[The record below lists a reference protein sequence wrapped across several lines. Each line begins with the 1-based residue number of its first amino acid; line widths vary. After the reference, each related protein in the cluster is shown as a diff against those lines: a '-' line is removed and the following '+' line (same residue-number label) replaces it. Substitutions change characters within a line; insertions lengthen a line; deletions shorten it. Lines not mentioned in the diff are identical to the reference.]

1 MAQCVKKKKKSCRK
15 IGQKEEKVVKRCK
28 KVVKKLSKSCQNKV
42 VKKLSKSCHKVVK
55 KLKKLT
61 KGSARYH
68 WSFYV
73 SREAM
78 LKEKKKD
85 FWCHRRVKVSKC
97 VTSISILNWRIWVLV
112 AFLNFFVS

>member
-1 MAQCVKKKKKSCRK
+1 VSKRKKKLSKSWPKRKKSC
-15 IGQKEEKVVKRCK
+15 Q
-28 KVVKKLSKSCQNKV
+28 KVVKKLSKSSQKV
-42 VKKLSKSCHKVVK
+42 VKKLSKSSHKVVK

-78 LKEKKKD
+78 LKENKKD
-85 FWCHRRVKVSKC
+85 FWCHRRVKVSK
-97 VTSISILNWRIWVLV
+97 
-112 AFLNFFVS
+112 